1 MNSKRVTIAWL
12 ASILLLVV
20 FAGLSWLDLEL
31 TPEAGAQKFEI
42 SGYQVFPIIS
52 ALLLL
57 QGAALL
63 SSVLIPV
70 AVGRAIAG
78 LMVPIMLA
86 HGFYVVVGLQSNLQ
100 NAVAVQIIE
109 ITGVAG
115 IASQAEFVEFAG
127 DTYLWVGYLL
137 SVAVNL
143 AVLLT
148 KALSRAQLSRTRPN
162 RQEIIDELDLWET
175 QK

>member
-1 MNSKRVTIAWL
+1 MSSKRVTIAWL
-12 ASILLLVV
+12 TSILLLVV
-20 FAGLSWLDLEL
+20 FAGLSWLELEL
-31 TPEAGAQKFEI
+31 TPEAGAQTFAI

-57 QGAALL
+57 QGTALL
-63 SSVLIPV
+63 SSVLTPV
-70 AVGRAIAG
+70 AVGKAIAG
-78 LMVPIMLA
+78 LMAPIMLA
-86 HGFYVVVGLQSNLQ
+86 HGFYVVVGLQLNLQ
-100 NAVAVQIIE
+100 NAVAVQISE

-127 DTYLWVGYLL
+127 DTYLWIGYLL
-137 SVAVNL
+137 SIVVNL

-148 KALSRAQLSRTRPN
+148 KAVSKAQWSKTRPN
-162 RQEIIDELDLWET
+162 RDEITDELDLWET

>member
-1 MNSKRVTIAWL
+1 MNSKRITVAWL
-12 ASILLLVV
+12 VSILLLVV

-63 SSVLIPV
+63 SSVLTPV
-70 AVGRAIAG
+70 AVGRAISG

-100 NAVAVQIIE
+100 NAVALQISE

-137 SVAVNL
+137 SIAVNL

-148 KALSRAQLSRTRPN
+148 KAVSKAQMSKTRHN
-162 RQEIIDELDLWET
+162 REEIIDELDLWET

>member
-1 MNSKRVTIAWL
+1 MNSKRITVAWL
-12 ASILLLVV
+12 VSILLLVV

-63 SSVLIPV
+63 SSVLTPV
-70 AVGRAIAG
+70 AVGRAISV

-86 HGFYVVVGLQSNLQ
+86 HAIFVVVGLQSNLQ
-100 NAVAVQIIE
+100 NAVALQISE

-115 IASQAEFVEFAG
+115 IASQAQFVEFAG

-137 SVAVNL
+137 SIVVNL

>member
-1 MNSKRVTIAWL
+1 MNSKRITVAWL
-12 ASILLLVV
+12 VSILLLVV

-63 SSVLIPV
+63 SSVLTPV
-70 AVGRAIAG
+70 AVGRAISV

-86 HGFYVVVGLQSNLQ
+86 HAIFVVVGLQSNLQ
-100 NAVAVQIIE
+100 NAVAVQISE

-115 IASQAEFVEFAG
+115 SASQAQFVEFAG

-137 SVAVNL
+137 SIVVNL

-148 KALSRAQLSRTRPN
+148 KAVSKAQLSKTRQS
-162 RQEIIDELDLWET
+162 REEIIDELDLWET

>member
-1 MNSKRVTIAWL
+1 MNSKRITVAWL
-12 ASILLLVV
+12 VSILLLVV

-63 SSVLIPV
+63 SSVLTPV
-70 AVGRAIAG
+70 AVGRAISV

-86 HGFYVVVGLQSNLQ
+86 HAIFVVVGLQSNLQ
-100 NAVAVQIIE
+100 NAVALQISE

-115 IASQAEFVEFAG
+115 IASQAQFVEFAG

-137 SVAVNL
+137 SIVVNL

-148 KALSRAQLSRTRPN
+148 KAVSKAQMSKTRHN
-162 RQEIIDELDLWET
+162 REEIIDELDLWET

>member
-1 MNSKRVTIAWL
+1 MSSKRITIAWL
-12 ASILLLVV
+12 VSILLLVV

-63 SSVLIPV
+63 SSILTTV

-86 HGFYVVVGLQSNLQ
+86 HGFYVLVGLQLNLQ
-100 NAVAVQIIE
+100 NAVAVQISE
-109 ITGVAG
+109 ITGVEG
-115 IASQAEFVEFAG
+115 IASQAQFVEFAG
-127 DTYLWVGYLL
+127 DTYLWVVYLL

-148 KALSRAQLSRTRPN
+148 KAISRAQLSRTRPN
-162 RQEIIDELDLWET
+162 RQEIIDELDMWET
-175 QK
+175 QR

>member
-1 MNSKRVTIAWL
+1 MSSKRITIAWL
-12 ASILLLVV
+12 ISILLLVV
-20 FAGLSWLDLEL
+20 FAGFSWLDLEL
-31 TPEAGAQKFEI
+31 TPEAGAQKFVI

-63 SSVLIPV
+63 SSILTPV

-78 LMVPIMLA
+78 LMAPIMLA
-86 HGFYVVVGLQSNLQ
+86 HGFYVVVGLQLNLQ
-100 NAVAVQIIE
+100 NAVAVQISE

-115 IASQAEFVEFAG
+115 IASQAQFVEFAA
-127 DTYLWVGYLL
+127 DTYLWVGYLF
-137 SVAVNL
+137 SIAVNL

-148 KALSRAQLSRTRPN
+148 KAISKAQLSKTRQN
-162 RQEIIDELDLWET
+162 REEIIDELDLWET

>member
-1 MNSKRVTIAWL
+1 MNSKRITVAWL
-12 ASILLLVV
+12 VSILLLVV

-63 SSVLIPV
+63 SSVLTPV
-70 AVGRAIAG
+70 AVGRAISV

-86 HGFYVVVGLQSNLQ
+86 HAIFVVVGLQSNLQ
-100 NAVAVQIIE
+100 NAVAVQISE

-115 IASQAEFVEFAG
+115 IASQAQFVEFSG

-137 SVAVNL
+137 SIVVNL

-148 KALSRAQLSRTRPN
+148 KAVSKAQMSKSRHN
-162 RQEIIDELDLWET
+162 REEIIDELDLWET

>member
-1 MNSKRVTIAWL
+1 MNSKRITVAWL
-12 ASILLLVV
+12 VSILLLVV

-63 SSVLIPV
+63 SSVLTPV
-70 AVGRAIAG
+70 AVGRAISG

-86 HGFYVVVGLQSNLQ
+86 HAIFVVVGLQSNLQ
-100 NAVAVQIIE
+100 NAVAVLISE
-109 ITGVAG
+109 ITGVEG
-115 IASQAEFVEFAG
+115 IASQAQFVEFAG

-137 SVAVNL
+137 SIVVNL

-148 KALSRAQLSRTRPN
+148 KAVSKAQMSKTRHN
-162 RQEIIDELDLWET
+162 REEIIDELDLWEA

>member
-1 MNSKRVTIAWL
+1 MNSKRITVAWL
-12 ASILLLVV
+12 VSILLLVV

-63 SSVLIPV
+63 SSVLTPV
-70 AVGRAIAG
+70 AVGRAISG

-86 HGFYVVVGLQSNLQ
+86 HAIFVVVGLQSNLQ
-100 NAVAVQIIE
+100 NAVAVQISE

-115 IASQAEFVEFAG
+115 IASQAQFVEFAG
-127 DTYLWVGYLL
+127 DTYLWVVYLL
-137 SVAVNL
+137 SIVVNL

-148 KALSRAQLSRTRPN
+148 KAVSKAQLSKTRQS
-162 RQEIIDELDLWET
+162 REEIIDELDLWET

>member
-1 MNSKRVTIAWL
+1 MSSKRITIAWL
-12 ASILLLVV
+12 VSILLLVV
-20 FAGLSWLDLEL
+20 FAGLSWLELEL
-31 TPEAGAQKFEI
+31 TPEAGAQIFEI

-63 SSVLIPV
+63 SSVLTPV

-86 HGFYVVVGLQSNLQ
+86 HGFYVVVGLQLNLQ
-100 NAVAVQIIE
+100 NAVAVQISE

-137 SVAVNL
+137 SIAVNL
-143 AVLLT
+143 TVLLA
-148 KALSRAQLSRTRPN
+148 KAVSKAQLSKTRQN
-162 RQEIIDELDLWET
+162 REENIDELDLWET

>member
-1 MNSKRVTIAWL
+1 MNSKRITVAWL
-12 ASILLLVV
+12 VSILLLVV

-63 SSVLIPV
+63 SSVLTPV
-70 AVGRAIAG
+70 AVGRAISG

-86 HGFYVVVGLQSNLQ
+86 HAIFVVVGLQSNLQ
-100 NAVAVQIIE
+100 NAVAVQISE

-115 IASQAEFVEFAG
+115 SASQAQFVEFAG

-137 SVAVNL
+137 SIVVNL

-148 KALSRAQLSRTRPN
+148 KAVSKAQMSKTRHN
-162 RQEIIDELDLWET
+162 REEIIDELDLWET

>member
-1 MNSKRVTIAWL
+1 MNSKRITVAWL
-12 ASILLLVV
+12 VSILLLVV

-63 SSVLIPV
+63 SSVLTPV
-70 AVGRAIAG
+70 AVGRAISV

-86 HGFYVVVGLQSNLQ
+86 HAIFVVVGLQSNLQ
-100 NAVAVQIIE
+100 NAVAVQISE

-115 IASQAEFVEFAG
+115 SASQAQFVEFAG

-137 SVAVNL
+137 SIVVNL

-148 KALSRAQLSRTRPN
+148 KAVSKAQMSKTRHN
-162 RQEIIDELDLWET
+162 REEIIDELDLWET

>member
-1 MNSKRVTIAWL
+1 MNSKRITVAWL
-12 ASILLLVV
+12 VSILLLVV

-63 SSVLIPV
+63 SSVLTPV
-70 AVGRAIAG
+70 AVGRAISV

-86 HGFYVVVGLQSNLQ
+86 HAIFVVVGLQSNLQ
-100 NAVAVQIIE
+100 NAVAVQISE

-137 SVAVNL
+137 SIVVNL

-148 KALSRAQLSRTRPN
+148 KAVSKAQLSKTRQS
-162 RQEIIDELDLWET
+162 REEIIDELDLWET

>member
-63 SSVLIPV
+63 SSVLTPV
-70 AVGRAIAG
+70 AVGRTIAG

-86 HGFYVVVGLQSNLQ
+86 HGFYAVVGLQLNLQ
-100 NAVAVQIIE
+100 NAVAVQISE
-109 ITGVAG
+109 ITGVEG
-115 IASQAEFVEFAG
+115 IASQAQFVEFAG

-137 SVAVNL
+137 SIAVNL

-148 KALSRAQLSRTRPN
+148 KAVSKAQLSKTRQN
-162 RQEIIDELDLWET
+162 REEIIDELDLWET

>member
-1 MNSKRVTIAWL
+1 MSSKRITVAWL
-12 ASILLLVV
+12 ISILLLVV

-31 TPEAGAQKFEI
+31 TPEAGAQKFVI

-63 SSVLIPV
+63 SSVLSPV

-86 HGFYVVVGLQSNLQ
+86 HGFYVVVGLQLNLQ
-100 NAVAVQIIE
+100 NAVAVQISE
-109 ITGVAG
+109 ITGVEG
-115 IASQAEFVEFAG
+115 IASQAQFVEFAG

-137 SVAVNL
+137 STAVNL

-148 KALSRAQLSRTRPN
+148 KAVSRAQLSKTRQN
-162 RQEIIDELDLWET
+162 REEIIDELDLWET